1 MIRRRC
7 IPLFLKCRRSNTHES
22 KSIEEVHRQAGK
34 GSAQP
39 GEVFECTPERY
50 DEIMSKNRLIE
61 PVEKDEPEKESVE
74 QEAEPVKTEEP
85 APVQKDTGT
94 QKPEKAKRT
103 TKKK

>member
-1 MIRRRC
+1 MKVKV
-7 IPLFLKCRRSNTHES
+7 LK
-22 KSIEEVHRQAGK
+22 KFIDRQEKAVR
-34 GSAQP
+34 QP

-61 PVEKDEPEKESVE
+61 PVE
-74 QEAEPVKTEEP
+74 EAEPVKTEEP

>member
-1 MIRRRC
+1 MKVKV
-7 IPLFLKCRRSNTHES
+7 LK
-22 KSIEEVHRQAGK
+22 KFIDRQEKAVR
-34 GSAQP
+34 QP
-39 GEVFECTPERY
+39 GEVFECTEERY
-50 DEIMSKNRLIE
+50 NEIMLKNRLIE

-85 APVQKDTGT
+85 APVQKDIGT

>member
-1 MIRRRC
+1 MKVKV
-7 IPLFLKCRRSNTHES
+7 LK
-22 KSIEEVHRQAGK
+22 KFIDRQEKAVR
-34 GSAQP
+34 QP

-61 PVEKDEPEKESVE
+61 PVEK
-74 QEAEPVKTEEP
+74 VKTEEP